1 MSELKRIRTEE
12 EYERA
17 LAEMNRLFD
26 AEADTPE
33 GERLFLLVLLIG
45 AYEQDAHYIPP
56 PSDED
61 RLEFLLEKMGRG
73 WISVEQPPRE
83 RNEFLVWMPSWSE
96 RAVEEFC
103 PLNGSFGHEDADYG
117 WCPNKDVTHWRPL
130 PDPPAPES

>member
-26 AEADTPE
+26 AEPDTPE

-61 RLEFLLEKMGRG
+61 RLEFLLEKTGRG
-73 WISVEQPPRE
+73 WVSVEDR
-83 RNEFLVWMPSWSE
+83 
-96 RAVEEFC
+96 
-103 PLNGSFGHEDADYG
+103 
-117 WCPNKDVTHWRPL
+117 L
-130 PDPPAPES
+130 PDDSRVVPLAYETGTPGAGYYSTLLETWVVFLGALGARPAYRPVVLWYDLPAPPA